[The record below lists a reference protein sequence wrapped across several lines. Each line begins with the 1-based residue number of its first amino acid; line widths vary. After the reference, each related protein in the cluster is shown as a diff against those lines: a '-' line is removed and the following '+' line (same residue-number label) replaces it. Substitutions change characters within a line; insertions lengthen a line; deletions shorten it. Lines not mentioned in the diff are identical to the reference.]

1 MKRILLI
8 GAQGSGKST
17 QAKLLSEFLGVPL
30 ISTGE
35 YFRNLALSESKEG
48 KMIKPILDAG
58 KLVDDKITSEIV
70 KKRLDEDDCQS
81 GFIMDGYPRNLEQV
95 SYFDPQFDK
104 VFYLNVTDEEIIK
117 RLSARGRKD
126 DTPELIKTRLDIY
139 NEVTVPL
146 LKHYQKQG
154 VLVEIDGMG
163 KVEKIHQNLRSNFL

>member
-17 QAKLLSEFLGVPL
+17 QAKLLSEFLGVPVV
-30 ISTGE
+30 STGE
-35 YFRNLALSESKEG
+35 VFRNLAASESDEG
-48 KMIKPILDAG
+48 KMIKAILDAG

-70 KKRLDEDDCQS
+70 KKRLDEDDCQN

-95 SYFDPQFDK
+95 NYFDPQFDK
-104 VFYLNVTDEEIIK
+104 VFYLNVSDEEIIK
-117 RLSARGRKD
+117 RLSVRGRED

-139 NEVTVPL
+139 SEVTVPL

-163 KVEKIHQNLRSNFL
+163 QVEKIHQDLRSNFL

>member
-35 YFRNLALSESKEG
+35 YFRNLAASESDEG
-48 KMIKPILDAG
+48 KMIKAILDAG

-70 KKRLDEDDCQS
+70 KKRLDENDCQN
-81 GFIMDGYPRNLEQV
+81 GFIMDGYPRNLAQV
-95 SYFDPQFDK
+95 NYFDSQFDK
-104 VFYLNVTDEEIIK
+104 VFYLNVSDEEIVK
-117 RLSARGRKD
+117 RLSERGRKD
-126 DTPELIKTRLDIY
+126 DTPEFIKTRLDIY
-139 NEVTVPL
+139 KEVTVPL

-163 KVEKIHQNLRSNFL
+163 KVEKIHQDLRSNFL